1 MADVIKLVQGDAL
14 PVIILTLTDDV
25 TLAAIDL
32 SAATTTVSIRFREM
46 GTTTLLSTISCTKPN
61 GGADG
66 KVQFDF
72 SGGVLDVDPG
82 EYEGEVVVDF
92 NGSAQTVYDL
102 LRFRVRENL
111 T

>member
-61 GGADG
+61 GGTDG

-72 SGGVLDVDPG
+72 RGGVLNVDPG

-102 LRFRVRENL
+102 LRFRVREDL